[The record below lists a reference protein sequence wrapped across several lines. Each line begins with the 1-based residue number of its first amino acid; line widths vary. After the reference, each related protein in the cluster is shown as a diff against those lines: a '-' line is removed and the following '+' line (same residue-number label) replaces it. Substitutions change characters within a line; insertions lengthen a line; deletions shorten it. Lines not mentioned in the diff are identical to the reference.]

1 MRRHANL
8 GAKSLSPAL
17 EAIAANVIVLRAR
30 RRISQGDLAERSGV
44 SRATVSRIERA
55 EGDTSVLTLQ
65 QIAAALGVA
74 IAEIALLEVRPL
86 RAAVVADAE
95 EELHAARQHF
105 HARQPLLLAAAEGV
119 VELVEGARH
128 RVGIEHI
135 GDVRDITRRRA
146 SLIGGR
152 VTAREALER
161 GDEVECEII
170 QVDSN

>member
-65 QIAAALGVA
+65 QIAAALGVG
-74 IAEIALLEVRPL
+74 IAELFVCERDDAVPDDAELERRACDAPEAFGNPWDL
-86 RAAVVADAE
+86 IAAVDE
-95 EELHAARQHF
+95 AAGRKPKRYSR
-105 HARQPLLLAAAEGV
+105 AGRPR
-119 VELVEGARH
+119 VERPVP
-128 RVGIEHI
+128 
-135 GDVRDITRRRA
+135 
-146 SLIGGR
+146 
-152 VTAREALER
+152 
-161 GDEVECEII
+161 
-170 QVDSN
+170 